1 MKKFLIAV
9 GLIVVLLIVAVLLLP
24 FLVDL
29 NTYKDQYQPMIEE
42 ALNRKITLNDLRLT
56 ILPRIGVRIAGFT
69 VMDDPTF
76 SRTPFAS
83 LDSLDIGVKLLPLL
97 TGHVEVEEITLK
109 EPVVSVIKNQ
119 HGVLNVSTIGKQS
132 PPPSP
137 ESRQEAPPAPTV
149 EGGPLRALAMLA
161 VDRVALEHGRIIYRD
176 QSTPKP
182 GEYTVQDLNVL
193 LQSVR
198 LGHMPRLHVDAVVQP
213 YNIPLTIEGVVG
225 PLVETLDLKTIDLAI
240 ALGKTTATITGSAV
254 GGHAA
259 LTVASPIIN
268 TAHLPVALPLA
279 KPVEIRDLHV
289 EAEAD
294 YPAKPNTPPL
304 DAATVKVLRFAVIL
318 GNSTINVNGN
328 ILEGEARLM
337 ATSTTINTVDL
348 PMILPLRKP
357 VEVKDVKLS
366 AGMKGQ
372 HAKVDNLSLNV
383 FGGQLLSQA
392 GLTLG
397 SSSPLFDGK
406 VNLQGVQLG
415 PVVEALM
422 ETLTV
427 SGTANA
433 QMTLQGRGFSKM
445 ELMSGL
451 EGNGSFTVKDGTI
464 EGVNLIQE
472 AVRLL
477 NVAGITLDATKATVF
492 STIEGRFGIKHGT
505 INVER
510 FLMDSHDFQATGG
523 GAIELDQ
530 TLNLKTKLSLA
541 EALSKQ
547 IVTAAPALRM
557 TMTGNRMTV
566 PMLITGTAK
575 APVYALDAKAFAGK
589 IQEQVR
595 EQVRGVADDLLKGKK
610 PDLEKGKEALKN
622 LFGR

>member
-1 MKKFLIAV
+1 MKKLLITV
-9 GLIVVLLIVAVLLLP
+9 GLIIALLIVAVLLLP

-29 NTYKDQYQPMIEE
+29 NSYKDQYQPMIEE
-42 ALNRKITLNDLRLT
+42 ALNRKITVNDLRLT
-56 ILPRIGVRIAGFT
+56 MIPRIGVRIAGFT

-76 SRTPFAS
+76 SKTPFAS

-97 TGHVEVEEITLK
+97 TGRVEIEEITLK

-119 HGVLNVSTIGKQS
+119 HGVLNVSTIGKQG

-137 ESRQEAPPAPTV
+137 ESRKEAPPPPPA

-161 VDRVALEHGRIIYRD
+161 VDRVALEHGRILYRD

-182 GEYTVQDLNVL
+182 GEYTMEDLNVR

-198 LGHMPRLHVDAVVQP
+198 LGDMPRLYVDAVVQP
-213 YNIPLTIEGVVG
+213 YNIPLNIEGVAG
-225 PLVETLDLKTIDLAI
+225 PLVDTLDLKTIDLAV

-254 GGHAA
+254 GGHAMI
-259 LTVASPIIN
+259 TVASPVIN

-279 KPVEIRDLHV
+279 KPLEIRGLHI

-304 DAATVKVLRFAVIL
+304 DQVTVKVLRFAVAL
-318 GNSTINVNGN
+318 GNSVMNVNGN
-328 ILEGEARLM
+328 VLDGEARFL

-348 PMILPLRKP
+348 PIILPLRKP
-357 VEVKDVKLS
+357 VEVREVKLS

-372 HAKVDNLSLNV
+372 HAKVDNLSLTV

-422 ETLTV
+422 DTLTV

-433 QMTLQGRGFSKM
+433 QMVLQGRGFSKM
-445 ELMSGL
+445 ELLSGL
-451 EGNGSFTVKDGTI
+451 EGNGSFTFRDGTI
-464 EGVNLIQE
+464 EGVNLLRE

-477 NVAGITLDATKATVF
+477 KAAGITLDATKATVF
-492 STIEGRFGIKHGT
+492 STIEGRFGIRQGV
-505 INVER
+505 INVEH
-510 FLMDSHDFQATGG
+510 FLMDSHDLQATGT
-523 GAIELDQ
+523 GAIGLDQ
-530 TLNLKTKLSLA
+530 TLNLKTKLSLS
-541 EALSKQ
+541 EALTKQ
-547 IVTAAPALRM
+547 IVTTTPALRM

-566 PMLITGTAK
+566 PMRITGTAQ
-575 APVYALDAKAFAGK
+575 APVYALDTKAFAGN

-595 EQVRGVADDLLKGKK
+595 EQTRGVVDDLLKGKK

>member
-1 MKKFLIAV
+1 MKKFLITV

-119 HGVLNVSTIGKQS
+119 HGVLNVSTIGKQG

-137 ESRQEAPPAPTV
+137 ESRQEAPPAPTA

-304 DAATVKVLRFAVIL
+304 DAATVKVLRFAVVL
-318 GNSTINVNGN
+318 GNSIINVNGN

-357 VEVKDVKLS
+357 VEVTDVKLS

-433 QMTLQGRGFSKM
+433 QMALQGRGFSKM

-464 EGVNLIQE
+464 EGVNLVQE

-530 TLNLKTKLSLA
+530 TLNLKTKLSLS

-547 IVTAAPALRM
+547 IVTATPALRM